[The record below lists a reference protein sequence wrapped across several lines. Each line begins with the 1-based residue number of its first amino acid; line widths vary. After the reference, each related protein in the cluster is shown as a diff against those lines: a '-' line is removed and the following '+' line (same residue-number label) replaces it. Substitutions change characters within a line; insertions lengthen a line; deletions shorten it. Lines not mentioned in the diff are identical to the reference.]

1 MAKNIVLCCD
11 GTGNEFE
18 DNKTN
23 PLRLHYC
30 LRNDTDQV
38 SFYDPGVGT
47 FDPNGPDYSSGL
59 LGDISSFLSTNIG
72 GGAHGYGIVQNI
84 EDAYRYLMAT
94 YRKNDKVYLFG
105 FSRGAFTAQ
114 AVAGMLNKVGLLYP
128 HNGNLVP
135 YALRIYLKKG
145 NPRIAREFKATMA
158 RPCKPRMI
166 GVWDT
171 VKSLGDN
178 HEDDFFYRNTADN
191 CRYGYHAVSID
202 ERRED
207 FVPSLWKKRKNVE
220 QVWFPGVHSDVGGGY
235 ARDGLANAALRWM
248 IRKAGDCG
256 VAFQDD
262 RVEEFVPDVTQEWN
276 ESYEGK
282 WLVRGAE
289 RREIPDGAKVHAS
302 ALERRQGRTDYDPPN
317 LPDNHVRVT
326 DRD

>member
-18 DNKTN
+18 RNKTN

-30 LRNDTDQV
+30 LRNGAGQV

-47 FDPNGPDYSSGL
+47 FDPNGPHYDAGV
-59 LGDISSFLSTNIG
+59 LGEVSAFLAENVG
-72 GGAHGYGIVQNI
+72 GGALGYGIVRNI
-84 EDAYRYLMAT
+84 ADAYRYLMAT
-94 YRKNDKVYLFG
+94 YQTNDRVFLFG

-114 AVAGMLNKVGLLYP
+114 AVAGLLNKCGLLYP
-128 HNGNLVP
+128 HNDNLVP

-145 NPRIAREFKATMA
+145 NDRIAAEFKETMA
-158 RPCKPRMI
+158 RPCRPRMI

-191 CRYGYHAVSID
+191 CRYGCHAVAID

-207 FVPSLWKKRKNVE
+207 FLPSLWKERKNVE

-235 ARDGLANAALRWM
+235 PEDGLANTALQWM
-248 IRKAGDCG
+248 IAKAGACG
-256 VAFQDD
+256 VEFREE
-262 RVEEFVPDVTQEWN
+262 RVARFPAEPTGALH
-276 ESYEGK
+276 ESYEGG
-282 WLVRGAE
+282 WRLLGEARRSIPEGARVHE
-289 RREIPDGAKVHAS
+289 SAVTRREAIDG
-302 ALERRQGRTDYDPPN
+302 YDPPN
-317 LPDNHVRVT
+317 LPERFEVAGT
-326 DRD
+326 AP